1 MEPHTLKMALAETP
15 TMNQTL
21 TQQKIK

>member
-15 TMNQTL
+15 TMNQTF